1 MANLD
6 DIRELQ
12 GIDTGKT
19 YESILFLPDQCQAVI
34 KDLEKMIIPQD
45 FLDVSSLVFC
55 GMGGSAYGGR
65 IIKSLYS
72 DALKIP
78 VDLVSDYHLPAFVNS
93 STLVIAAS
101 YSGNTEETVTCLEE
115 ACRVNAKVIGICS
128 GGKIAD
134 ITRQSGKPCLVFS
147 TVYNPSEQPRLGQGY
162 MQAGQ
167 VGLLIKLGLLPSD
180 AFESNALIN
189 ELRNENEK
197 LSIDKPAKEN
207 HAKKLAKDLE
217 NKIPIMLGGEF
228 LEGAI
233 HAVRNPFHETGK
245 HFAEYFILPEANH
258 HLMEGLS
265 YPLEIKKS
273 FVFIFVTSDL
283 YSEQLK
289 KRITLTKEVV
299 RKNGFPTLD
308 INLKSKNKLNQVFEL
323 IQLGSFLTFYLAML
337 HDLDPVKIP
346 WVDYFKKELKK
357 EYGEK

>member
-1 MANLD
+1 MINLD
-6 DIRELQ
+6 DIRQLQ
-12 GIDTGKT
+12 KIDSGKT

-34 KDLEKMIIPQD
+34 SDLEKTVIPENYHD
-45 FLDVSSLVFC
+45 FTSILFC

-65 IIKSLYS
+65 IIKSLYI

-78 VDLVSDYHLPAFVNS
+78 VDLVNDYHLPAYVNS
-93 STLVIAAS
+93 NTLVIAAS
-101 YSGNTEETVTCLEE
+101 YSGNTEETVSCLKE
-115 ACRVNAKVIGICS
+115 ACRINARIIGISS

-134 ITRQSGKPCLVFS
+134 ITKESGKPCLVFS
-147 TVYNPSEQPRLGQGY
+147 TVYNPSKQPRLGQGY

-167 VGLLIKLGLLPSD
+167 IGLLVKLGLLPSD
-180 AFESNALIN
+180 AFESNSLIN
-189 ELRNENEK
+189 ELRSGNKK
-197 LSIDKPAKEN
+197 LSIDKPEKEN
-207 HAKKLAKDLE
+207 PAKKLAKELE

-233 HAVRNPFHETGK
+233 HAIRNPFHETGK
-245 HFAEYFILPEANH
+245 HYAEYFPLPEANH

-273 FVFIFVTSDL
+273 FVFILINSDL

-289 KRITLTKEVV
+289 KRLSLTKEVV

-308 INLKSKNKLNQVFEL
+308 VNLKSANKFDQVFEL

-337 HDLDPVKIP
+337 HNLDPVKIP
-346 WVDYFKKELKK
+346 WVDYFKNKMKK
-357 EYGEK
+357 VIVQQ